1 MVRKHLHSTREIG
14 IDLGTSNTLIYVKG
28 KGIISNEPSVV
39 SFEPVTGEIFAVGE
53 KAEKMIGR
61 THQKIIAVRPIK
73 NGIIDDFEA
82 TKEMLKHFLHR
93 VLKGQPLVKP
103 NVLVSSPLGITQIE
117 KRAILEVCKQAGAQ
131 DVALIMEPVAAAL
144 GANLPVEE
152 PHGNMVVNIG
162 GGTSEV
168 AIISLG
174 GIVVG
179 RTLRAGGNTLNQA
192 IIRGI
197 RKAYNMEIGEQT
209 AEELKKEAGYAIAP
223 PAEKKYAL
231 KGKNIATG
239 LPMILEIELQVLTE
253 FLLEPLRALVDTIA
267 NTLEKTPPEL
277 ASDILQMGIT
287 LAGGGALLKNL
298 DQLIS
303 TKSKVPIRL
312 AADPLNAV
320 ALGIGRVIEDKN
332 LYQKLIIAQL

>member
-1 MVRKHLHSTREIG
+1 MVRRHLHSTRDLG
-14 IDLGTSNTLIYVKG
+14 IDLGTSNTIIYVKG
-28 KGIISNEPSVV
+28 KGIISNEASVV
-39 SFEPVTGEIFAVGE
+39 SFDPITGELFAAGV

-61 THQKIIAVRPIK
+61 THRKISAIKPIK

-82 TKEMLKHFLHR
+82 TKEMLKFFINR
-93 VLKGQPLVKP
+93 SFKGQPLVKP
-103 NVLVSSPLGITQIE
+103 NVLISSPMGITQIE

-131 DVALIMEPVAAAL
+131 DVALIIEPVAAAL

-179 RTLRAGGNTLNQA
+179 RTLRSGGNALNQA
-192 IIRGI
+192 IIRGV
-197 RKAYNMEIGEQT
+197 RKAHNLEIGEQT
-209 AEELKKEAGYAIAP
+209 AEEMKKIAGYAIAP
-223 PAEKKYAL
+223 PAEKKYVL

-239 LPMILEIELQVLTE
+239 LPTILEIELKELTE
-253 FLLEPLRALVDTIA
+253 FFIEPLRALVDTIA
-267 NTLEKTPPEL
+267 NTLEKTPPDL

-298 DQLIS
+298 DKLIS
-303 TKSKVPIRL
+303 TKSKVPIHL

-320 ALGIGRVIEDKN
+320 ALGIGKVIEDKN
-332 LYQKLIIAQL
+332 LYQKLIKTQL